1 MPGATYN
8 RLAEIAAD
16 RYGYVTTADAEA
28 LGVDPHRLFE
38 MARRG
43 QLDHPMTAVYR
54 VPLIPVTPLDPY
66 MQATLWP
73 IKAGAVIS
81 HVSAL
86 GLYELSDVNP
96 AKINITVPRAHR
108 PRREVPALYVL
119 HHEDLETDEVTAY
132 EGIPIVTVAKAIRQ
146 ADEAHL
152 GPALIRQAID
162 DARRRGFLKRSEA
175 AELYGDLVEGD
186 SASIDERADPS

>member
-8 RLAEIAAD
+8 RLAEIAAE

-28 LGVDPHRLFE
+28 LGLDPHRLFE

-43 QLDHPMTAVYR
+43 QLDHPTTAVYR
-54 VPLIPVTPLDPY
+54 VPLIPVTPLDSY

-73 IKAGAVIS
+73 RNVDAVIS

-86 GLYELSDVNP
+86 SLYELSDVNP
-96 AKINITVPRAHR
+96 AKIHITVPRAHR

-119 HHEDLETDEVTAY
+119 HREDLEAGDLTTY
-132 EGIPIVTVAKAIRQ
+132 EGIPIVTAAKAIRQ
-146 ADEAHL
+146 AHAAHL
-152 GPALIRQAID
+152 GPALIRAAIED
-162 DARRRGFLKRSEA
+162 GRQRGLLKRAEA
-175 AELYGDLVEGD
+175 AGLHEELLESN
-186 SASIDERADPS
+186 SAAVR

>member
-8 RLAEIAAD
+8 RLAEIAAE

-28 LGVDPHRLFE
+28 LGLDPHRLFE

-43 QLDHPMTAVYR
+43 QLEHLTTAVYR
-54 VPLIPVTPLDPY
+54 VPLIPATPLDPY

-73 IKAGAVIS
+73 RNADAVIS

-86 GLYELSDVNP
+86 SLYELSDVNP
-96 AKINITVPRAHR
+96 AKIHITVPRAHR
-108 PRREVPALYVL
+108 PRREVPALYIL
-119 HHEDLETDEVTAY
+119 HREDLKPEELTAY

-146 ADEAHL
+146 AHEAHL
-152 GPALIRQAID
+152 GPALVRTAIED
-162 DARRRGFLKRSEA
+162 GRRRGLLKRAEA
-175 AELYGDLVEGD
+175 ARLHEELIGGA
-186 SASIDERADPS
+186 SAAVR